1 MKDPYRVMYLIN
13 GQEVSKEDFNVP
25 IEDMIVWRGDG
36 IFEAIRI
43 HEGFPFGLEL
53 HLERMASSARKL
65 NLKIDTN
72 NIRQDILKVA
82 EFINNGGNATQAAKT
97 VGVSDG
103 SASTVGYRMKNR
115 LINDIETEQKEAL
128 KGYASK
134 ALHQIQTLA
143 ETAVSENVKLNANRD
158 LLDRAGWKPVDK
170 SEITE
175 VSDLQNMTD
184 EELQAELDGLYK
196 ARGKKLVDA

>member
-1 MKDPYRVMYLIN
+1 MAKLL
-13 GQEVSKEDFNVP
+13 S
-25 IEDMIVWRGDG
+25 IE
-36 IFEAIRI
+36 E
-43 HEGFPFGLEL
+43 
-53 HLERMASSARKL
+53 
-65 NLKIDTN
+65 
-72 NIRQDILKVA
+72 RQDRDSEFIA

-115 LINDIETEQKEAL
+115 LINDIEAEQKEAL

-143 ETAVSENVKLNANRD
+143 ETAVSENVRLKANSD
-158 LLDRAGWKPVDK
+158 LLDRVGWKPVEK

-175 VSDLQNMTD
+175 VSGLQNMTT
-184 EELQAELDGLYK
+184 EELQAELDALYR
-196 ARGKKLVDA
+196 ADGKKLVDA

>member
-1 MKDPYRVMYLIN
+1 MAKLL
-13 GQEVSKEDFNVP
+13 S
-25 IEDMIVWRGDG
+25 IE
-36 IFEAIRI
+36 E
-43 HEGFPFGLEL
+43 
-53 HLERMASSARKL
+53 
-65 NLKIDTN
+65 
-72 NIRQDILKVA
+72 RQDRDSDFID

-115 LINDIETEQKEAL
+115 LINDIEAAQKEAL

-143 ETAVSENVKLNANRD
+143 ETAVSENVRLKANSD
-158 LLDRAGWKPVDK
+158 LLDRAGWKPVEK

-175 VSDLQNMTD
+175 VSDLQNMTT
-184 EELQAELDGLYK
+184 EELQVELDALYK
-196 ARGKKLVDA
+196 ADGKKLVDA

>member
-1 MKDPYRVMYLIN
+1 MAKLL
-13 GQEVSKEDFNVP
+13 S
-25 IEDMIVWRGDG
+25 IE
-36 IFEAIRI
+36 E
-43 HEGFPFGLEL
+43 
-53 HLERMASSARKL
+53 
-65 NLKIDTN
+65 
-72 NIRQDILKVA
+72 RQDRDSDFVA

-115 LINDIETEQKEAL
+115 LINDIEAEQKEAL

-170 SEITE
+170 SEVKE
-175 VSDLQNMTD
+175 VSDPQNMTD
-184 EELQAELDGLYK
+184 EELQAELDALYK
-196 ARGKKLVDA
+196 ADGKKLVDA

>member
-1 MKDPYRVMYLIN
+1 MAKLL
-13 GQEVSKEDFNVP
+13 S
-25 IEDMIVWRGDG
+25 IE
-36 IFEAIRI
+36 E
-43 HEGFPFGLEL
+43 
-53 HLERMASSARKL
+53 
-65 NLKIDTN
+65 
-72 NIRQDILKVA
+72 RQDRDSDFID

-115 LINDIETEQKEAL
+115 LINDIEAAQKEAL

-143 ETAVSENVKLNANRD
+143 ETAVSENVRLKANSD
-158 LLDRAGWKPVDK
+158 LLDRAGWKPVEK

-175 VSDLQNMTD
+175 VSDLQNMTT
-184 EELQAELDGLYK
+184 EELQAELDALYK
-196 ARGKKLVDA
+196 ADGKKLVDA

>member
-1 MKDPYRVMYLIN
+1 MT
-13 GQEVSKEDFNVP
+13 NVLS
-25 IEDMIVWRGDG
+25 IE
-36 IFEAIRI
+36 
-43 HEGFPFGLEL
+43 
-53 HLERMASSARKL
+53 ERQVRDSEF
-65 NLKIDTN
+65 ID
-72 NIRQDILKVA
+72 

-115 LINDIETEQKEAL
+115 LINNIEAAQKEAL

-143 ETAVSENVKLNANRD
+143 ETAVSENVRLKANSD
-158 LLDRAGWKPVDK
+158 LLDRAGWKPVEK

-175 VSDLQNMTD
+175 VSDLQNMTT
-184 EELQAELDGLYK
+184 EELQAELDALYK
-196 ARGKKLVDA
+196 ADGKKLVDV

>member
-1 MKDPYRVMYLIN
+1 MATLL
-13 GQEVSKEDFNVP
+13 S
-25 IEDMIVWRGDG
+25 IE
-36 IFEAIRI
+36 E
-43 HEGFPFGLEL
+43 
-53 HLERMASSARKL
+53 
-65 NLKIDTN
+65 
-72 NIRQDILKVA
+72 RQDRDSEFIA

-115 LINDIETEQKEAL
+115 LINDIEAAQKEAL

-158 LLDRAGWKPVDK
+158 LLDRAGWKPVEK
-170 SEITE
+170 SEVTE
-175 VSDLQNMTD
+175 VTDVQNMTD
-184 EELQAELDGLYK
+184 EKLQAELDALYK

>member
-1 MKDPYRVMYLIN
+1 MAKLL
-13 GQEVSKEDFNVP
+13 S
-25 IEDMIVWRGDG
+25 IE
-36 IFEAIRI
+36 E
-43 HEGFPFGLEL
+43 
-53 HLERMASSARKL
+53 
-65 NLKIDTN
+65 
-72 NIRQDILKVA
+72 RQDRDSEFIG

-97 VGVSDG
+97 VGVSNG

-115 LINDIETEQKEAL
+115 LINDIEAAQKEAL

-158 LLDRAGWKPVDK
+158 LLDRAGWKPVEK
-170 SEITE
+170 SEVTE
-175 VSDLQNMTD
+175 VTDVQNMTD
-184 EELQAELDGLYK
+184 EKLQAELDALYK